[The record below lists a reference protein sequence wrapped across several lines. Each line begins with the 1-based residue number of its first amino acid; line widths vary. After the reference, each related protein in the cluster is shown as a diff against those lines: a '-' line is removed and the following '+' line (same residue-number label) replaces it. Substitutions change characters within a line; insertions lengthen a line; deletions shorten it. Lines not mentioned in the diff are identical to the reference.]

1 MPKVKKA
8 GSNQATAGRTQGI
21 QFNKA
26 FGQHILIN
34 PGVIDSVIEK
44 ACIRPTD
51 IVLEIGPGT
60 GNMTIKLLQKAK
72 KVIAIE
78 VDPRMVIEL
87 KKRVQG
93 TPLESKL
100 QIIHK
105 DALKVDLPFFDL
117 CIANLPY
124 QISSP
129 ITFKLLAHQ
138 PSFRVAYLMYQREFA
153 QRLVAKPGDNLY
165 CRLSVNCQL
174 LARCDHVIKVS
185 KNSFRPP
192 PKVESS
198 IVRIEPKHPPPPVNF
213 LEWDGLARV
222 LFQRRNKQLGSVF
235 KNKKLLKILG
245 ENYRVALNIKAHQQ
259 SMDSNNDQQQNDF
272 GAQILK
278 SISNEDDSMTDENG
292 GTNQMDDEDEMD
304 TGSSKK
310 KSSLGEY
317 EQKVRD
323 IIAETLKELEME
335 EQRPAKMDQD
345 DFLRLLTRLN
355 EQDIHF
361 S

>member
-1 MPKVKKA
+1 MPKEKKA
-8 GSNQATAGRTQGI
+8 LKSNTATAGRTQGI
-21 QFNKA
+21 QFQKS

-34 PGVIDSVIEK
+34 PGVIDHVIEK
-44 ACIRPTD
+44 ACIKPTD
-51 IVLEIGPGT
+51 VVLEIGPGT
-60 GNMTIKLLQKAK
+60 GNMTVKLLQKAK

-78 VDPRMVIEL
+78 VDPRMVVEL

-93 TPLESKL
+93 TALEQKL

-138 PSFRVAYLMYQREFA
+138 PPFRVAYLMYQREFA

-174 LARCDHVIKVS
+174 LSRCDHVVKVS

-198 IVRIEPKHPPPPVNF
+198 IVRIEPKIPPPPINF

-222 LFQRRNKQLGSVF
+222 LFQRRNKILGSVF

-245 ENYRVALNIKAHQQ
+245 ENYKRVTTMRENGSLPSSSEATDLN
-259 SMDSNNDQQQNDF
+259 N
-272 GAQILK
+272 QIL
-278 SISNEDDSMTDENG
+278 SAAQGMEDENENEDMND
-292 GTNQMDDEDEMD
+292 DDEVE
-304 TGSSKK
+304 TKK
-310 KSSLGEY
+310 KTNMNEY

-323 IIAETLKELEME
+323 IIAETLEELKMTDK
-335 EQRPAKMDQD
+335 RPCKMDQD
-345 DFLRLLTRLN
+345 DILTLLTRLN

>member
-1 MPKVKKA
+1 MPKEKKA
-8 GSNQATAGRTQGI
+8 LKSNTATAGRTQGI
-21 QFNKA
+21 QFQKS

-34 PGVIDSVIEK
+34 PGVIDHVIEK
-44 ACIRPTD
+44 ACIQPTD

-60 GNMTIKLLQKAK
+60 GNMTVKLLQKAK

-78 VDPRMVIEL
+78 VDPRMVVEL

-93 TPLESKL
+93 TSLESKL
-100 QIIHK
+100 EIIHK
-105 DALKVDLPFFDL
+105 DALKVELPYFDL

-174 LARCDHVIKVS
+174 LARCDHVVKVS

-198 IVRIEPKHPPPPVNF
+198 IVRIEPKNPPPPINF
-213 LEWDGLARV
+213 LEWDGLARI

-235 KNKKLLKILG
+235 KNKKLLKLLG
-245 ENYRVALNIKAHQQ
+245 ENYKRVITMKESGQSASTESNLN
-259 SMDSNNDQQQNDF
+259 
-272 GAQILK
+272 AQIL
-278 SISNEDDSMTDENG
+278 SATENMVDDDGENNNEDMND
-292 GTNQMDDEDEMD
+292 DDEVD
-304 TGSSKK
+304 TKK
-310 KSSLGEY
+310 KSKMNEY
-317 EQKVRD
+317 EQKVKD
-323 IIAETLKELEME
+323 IIAETLEELKMTEK
-335 EQRPAKMDQD
+335 RPCKMDQD
-345 DFLRLLTRLN
+345 DILTLLTRLN

-361 S
+361 SS